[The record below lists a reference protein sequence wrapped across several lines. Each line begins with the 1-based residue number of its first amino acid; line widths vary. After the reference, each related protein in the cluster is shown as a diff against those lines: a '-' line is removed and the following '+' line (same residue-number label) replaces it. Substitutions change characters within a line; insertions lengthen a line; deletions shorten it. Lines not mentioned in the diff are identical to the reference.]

1 MTTTTSQPAIRNVAI
16 IAHVDH
22 GKTTLVDRLVEQSGI
37 LRQNQALPE
46 CFMDSNDL
54 ERERGITI
62 LAKNISVPYNDV
74 KINLI
79 DTPGHADFGGEV
91 ERVLGMADGVVL
103 LVDAAEGPM
112 PQTRF
117 VTRKALAAGLLPILV
132 VNKLDRPDARPT
144 EVVDEVFDLM
154 VELGATDRQLD
165 FPVLFASGRSGW
177 AKRELGDE
185 QVNLLP
191 LFDAILER
199 VPAPKVDIEGPLQF
213 QVMSLEY
220 NDFTGRVAIG
230 RVHRGVMKPGQVK
243 LVKRDGSMKSA
254 SVKRVMVFEG
264 LRREPR
270 PAVYCGDIC
279 AIEGI
284 EDCDI
289 GDTIADA
296 LRPEALPPVTV
307 DEPTISM
314 LFSVNDGPF
323 AGQAGKYVTSRQ
335 IRDRLAKEL
344 LRNVALRVEDTD
356 RPEVLKVYGR
366 GVLHL
371 GVLIENMRR
380 EGFELC
386 VAKPKVVL
394 KEIDGERCEPIE
406 TVNVEVPESGAG
418 KIIELLGQRRGELV
432 TMETH
437 EGHVMMEFRCPS
449 RGLIG
454 IRTKALNLTA
464 GEAQIHHV
472 FSAYEPWKGDLPTRI
487 NGVLVST
494 DPGDANAYALFKLK
508 DRGTFFINPQDKV
521 YEGMVVG
528 EHSKDN
534 DLDVNVCRAK
544 KLTNIRTTS
553 ADEKLVLPPPRRYT
567 VEEALE
573 YIEDDELVEITP
585 DAVRIRK
592 AMLRPNDRERMRK
605 SAEA

>member
-1 MTTTTSQPAIRNVAI
+1 MITTSASAIRNVAI

-37 LRQNQALPE
+37 LRSNQALPD

-62 LAKNISVPYNDV
+62 LAKNISVPYKDV

-132 VNKLDRPDARPT
+132 VNKLDRPDARPE
-144 EVVDEVFDLM
+144 EVVNEVFDLM

-165 FPVLFASGRSGW
+165 FPVLFASGRAGW
-177 AKRELGDE
+177 AKRELHDE
-185 QVNLLP
+185 NVNLLP
-191 LFDAILER
+191 LFDAIVER
-199 VPAPKVDIEGPLQF
+199 VPQPLVDIEGPLQF
-213 QVMSLEY
+213 QVTSLEY
-220 NDFTGRVAIG
+220 NDFTGRVAVG
-230 RVHRGVMKPGQVK
+230 RVRRGVMKPGQVK
-243 LVKRDGSMKSA
+243 VMKRDGSVKSA

-264 LRREPR
+264 LRRDQR
-270 PAVYCGDIC
+270 PVVYCGDIC

-289 GDTIADA
+289 GDTIACPIN
-296 LRPEALPPVTV
+296 PEALPHVGV

-323 AGQAGKYVTSRQ
+323 VGQAGKYVTSRQ

-356 RPEVLKVYGR
+356 RPEVIKVYGR

-380 EGFELC
+380 EGFEIC
-386 VAKPKVVL
+386 VAKPKVVI
-394 KEIDGERCEPIE
+394 KTIDGQKCEPIE
-406 TVNVEVPESGAG
+406 TVTVEVPEVSAG
-418 KIIELLGQRRGELV
+418 KIIELLGQRRGELA
-432 TMETH
+432 TMESH
-437 EGHVMMEFRCPS
+437 EGHVLMEFRCPS

-464 GEAQIHHV
+464 GEAQIHHI
-472 FSAYEPWKGDLPTRI
+472 FAAYEPWKGDLPTRI

-494 DPGDANAYALFKLK
+494 ESGDANAYALFKLK
-508 DRGTFFINPQDKV
+508 DRGTFFIDPQDKV

-528 EHSKDN
+528 ENSKDN
-534 DLDVNVCRAK
+534 DLDVNVCKAK

-567 VEEALE
+567 VEAALE

-592 AMLRPNDRERMRK
+592 ASLRPNDRERMRK
-605 SAEA
+605 SSDS